1 MSSTRAGYSDIT
13 VSGITGMRMHP
24 FGKCERPWPA
34 WDNALCLVK

>member
-13 VSGITGMRMHP
+13 VSGITGMRMRI
-24 FGKCERPWPA
+24 GKCERPWPA